1 MEGAR
6 SKRTI
11 WVHDFSF
18 IAPSLSIYFN
28 FPDSMATKPHSPS
41 GSASPILPIIS
52 MTGFASVSGEVPDG
66 RFALDLKSVNHRYL
80 EFQTRMP
87 EDLRS
92 LESVMR
98 ELVAAKLSRGKVDC
112 RITFTPVA
120 SRETLTPNDVALG
133 ALAELQK
140 SILQKFEAR
149 PLSVW
154 EVMHAPGVM
163 AAEAIATDEAKDK
176 LLALLRH
183 AIDELNA
190 TRSREGDKLAAMLI
204 ERLDRIDVLVS
215 EVTPLI
221 PQLVVAYQAK
231 LMQKLSDAYAVAG
244 TDDRIKQEVVLFAS
258 RIDVAEE
265 LNRLTA
271 HVAEVRRVLK
281 GGGVIGKRLDFLMQE
296 LNRES
301 NTLGS
306 KSVSTDATKIS
317 VELKVLIEQMRE
329 QIQNIE

>member
-1 MEGAR
+1 MAAN
-6 SKRTI
+6 K
-11 WVHDFSF
+11 H
-18 IAPSLSIYFN
+18 PS
-28 FPDSMATKPHSPS
+28 
-41 GSASPILPIIS
+41 LPIIS
-52 MTGFASVSGEVPDG
+52 MTGFASVSGEVPGG
-66 RFALDLKSVNHRYL
+66 RFALDLKSVNHRYF

-87 EDLRS
+87 EDLRAM
-92 LESVMR
+92 EAAMR
-98 ELVAAKLSRGKVDC
+98 ELVAAILTRGKVDC

-120 SRETLTPNDVALG
+120 SRDTFAPNEAALA

-140 SILQKFEAR
+140 SILRQFDAR

-163 AAEAIATDEAKDK
+163 AAEAIASDEAKEK
-176 LLALLRH
+176 LLALLRL
-183 AIDELNA
+183 AIAELNA
-190 TRSREGDKLAAMLI
+190 TRAREGDKLAAMLT
-204 ERLDRIDVLVS
+204 ERLDRIDVLVA

-221 PQLVVAYQAK
+221 PQLVLAYQEK
-231 LMQKLSDAYAVAG
+231 LRQKLADAFAVAG
-244 TDDRIKQEVVLFAS
+244 TDERIKQEVVLFAS

-265 LNRLTA
+265 LNRLTT

-301 NTLGS
+301 NTLGA